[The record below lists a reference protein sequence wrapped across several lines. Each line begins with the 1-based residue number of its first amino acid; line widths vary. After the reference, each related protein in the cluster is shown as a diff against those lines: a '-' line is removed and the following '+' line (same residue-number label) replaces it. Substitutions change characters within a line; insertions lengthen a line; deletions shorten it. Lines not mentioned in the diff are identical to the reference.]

1 MSTTKSMWGQGLLS
15 GKGLLH
21 VVRGGRG
28 VVGDGDGLAT
38 SERLH
43 KATEM

>member
-1 MSTTKSMWGQGLLS
+1 M
-15 GKGLLH
+15 H
-21 VVRGGRG
+21 VARGRRRG
-28 VVGDGDGLAT
+28 DGDGDGDGLAT

>member
-1 MSTTKSMWGQGLLS
+1 M
-15 GKGLLH
+15 H
-21 VVRGGRG
+21 VARGRRGGDG
-28 VVGDGDGLAT
+28 DGDGDGLAT